1 MNQTNSP
8 DAVVI
13 DANVLIASCAREATK
28 LSQAEVVINE
38 YAMNGVLFYAPGAL
52 IAEVLYILCKKQQEG
67 VLGEESYREAIENL
81 QDQMQAFFPSPRGD
95 SALIARAEEIR
106 NGYGCSHSTDS
117 IYIALAEELAK
128 TNDVELLTF
137 DKGLEK
143 QVAKKAP
150 SVRVRLLVPTLIN

>member
-150 SVRVRLLVPTLIN
+150 SVRVGLLVPTLIN

>member
-1 MNQTNSP
+1 
-8 DAVVI
+8 
-13 DANVLIASCAREATK
+13 
-28 LSQAEVVINE
+28 
-38 YAMNGVLFYAPGAL
+38 MNGVLFYAPGAL
-52 IAEVLYILCKKQQEG
+52 IAEVLYILCKKRQEG
-67 VLGEESYREAIENL
+67 LLSEESYREAIENL
-81 QDQMQAFFPSPRGD
+81 QDQMRGCFPSPRGD
-95 SALIARAEEIR
+95 SALIARAEEIH

-150 SVRVRLLVPTLIN
+150 SVKARLLVPSLIN